1 MMKTPLLLASCIL
14 GIAFLIVVASAQN
27 PAQAPPTPG
36 QTPPPAP
43 GQRTT
48 VVPTGLSASG
58 GSIVNGVYAN
68 SIYGFSLHIP
78 AGWAVIPPQAAKI
91 PQAGSSQPESEKQR
105 MQVVLIMTE
114 NAPLK
119 KSTQRKGLQIVSMQ
133 LAAAADSSAADG
145 YVAYSQR
152 MAKEKGME
160 IEYKGSPEKV
170 TINDQQ
176 FTKVNLEETTE
187 GAVQH
192 IEQYVTTRGRALL
205 QFFLISPD
213 TNGLP
218 TLEPIMQS
226 LQFKMPVAKKPGPKK
241 PAKPQ
246 K

>member
-1 MMKTPLLLASCIL
+1 
-14 GIAFLIVVASAQN
+14 
-27 PAQAPPTPG
+27 
-36 QTPPPAP
+36 
-43 GQRTT
+43 
-48 VVPTGLSASG
+48 
-58 GSIVNGVYAN
+58 
-68 SIYGFSLHIP
+68 
-78 AGWAVIPPQAAKI
+78 
-91 PQAGSSQPESEKQR
+91 
-105 MQVVLIMTE
+105 MTE

-119 KSTQRKGLQIVSMQ
+119 KSYQRKGLQIVSMQ
-133 LAAAADSSAADG
+133 LAAPADSAAADG
-145 YVAYSQR
+145 YIAYSQR

-187 GAVQH
+187 GSVQH

-205 QFFLISPD
+205 QFFLISPG
-213 TNGLP
+213 TTGLP

-226 LQFKMPVAKKPGPKK
+226 LQFKMPAAKKPGPKN

>member
-1 MMKTPLLLASCIL
+1 
-14 GIAFLIVVASAQN
+14 
-27 PAQAPPTPG
+27 
-36 QTPPPAP
+36 
-43 GQRTT
+43 
-48 VVPTGLSASG
+48 
-58 GSIVNGVYAN
+58 
-68 SIYGFSLHIP
+68 
-78 AGWAVIPPQAAKI
+78 
-91 PQAGSSQPESEKQR
+91 

-119 KSTQRKGLQIVSMQ
+119 KSYQRKGLQIVSMQ
-133 LAAAADSSAADG
+133 LAALADSSAADG

-176 FTKVNLEETTE
+176 FTKVNLEETTQ
-187 GAVQH
+187 GSVQH

-213 TNGLP
+213 AAGLP

-226 LQFKMPVAKKPGPKK
+226 LQFKMPAAKKPGPRK